1 MQMEQRIIN
10 LTFVYNDG
18 TYTFSKMGYDDMFSD
33 SLTKGATVSALY
45 VQKICRTLA
54 LKAQNAKDKFV
65 SYNSPHFTHNCTLFL
80 KYHFIHNRFIN
91 HAIIIIVPMCQI
103 ADRFYA

>member
-54 LKAQNAKDKFV
+54 LKAHNAKVKFV
-65 SYNSPHFTHNCTLFL
+65 STSTDDNAAMADSGKHN
-80 KYHFIHNRFIN
+80 
-91 HAIIIIVPMCQI
+91 V
-103 ADRFYA
+103 